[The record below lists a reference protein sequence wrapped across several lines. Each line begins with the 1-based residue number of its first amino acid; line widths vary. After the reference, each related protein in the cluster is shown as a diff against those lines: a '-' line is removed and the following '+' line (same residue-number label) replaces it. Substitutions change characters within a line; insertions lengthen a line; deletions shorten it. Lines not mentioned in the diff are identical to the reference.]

1 LIELSVWDRFHY
13 VDGWSVHS
21 SFHELEG
28 AAFLSDQRI
37 ITVSGGDTLLFFLI
51 YGAV

>member
-28 AAFLSDQRI
+28 QRFCLI
-37 ITVSGGDTLLFFLI
+37 SVSLQSVVEILCCSS
-51 YGAV
+51 